1 MPLEPNE
8 NILQYS
14 GGGGGTLVYK
24 ETNKKNKSTDLS
36 KKRECANNVGGRK
49 KISAFHFL
57 KIAS

>member
-14 GGGGGTLVYK
+14 GGGGVLLFTRK
-24 ETNKKNKSTDLS
+24 QKKKNKSTDLS

>member
-1 MPLEPNE
+1 MRTYCS
-8 NILQYS
+8 IQ
-14 GGGGGTLVYK
+14 GGGGTLVYK